1 MCHLSKKSTFPFTA
15 IAVLSGVLLAFSL
28 VRDLSAMSSN
38 SGWRQSNISGF
49 GTSQNSAISALANLG
64 NQMYAGTWND
74 NGAQVWRTRDGQT
87 WSQVTPTWSI
97 SNIEV
102 QDAES
107 FGTYLYVGTGREGG
121 GEIWR
126 TNGTTWEQV
135 ASGGLGDS
143 NNYGFN
149 AFAVFSNAL
158 YVATANI
165 PPAIGGTGN
174 GVEIWRSKTGNAG
187 SWVQV
192 NSDGFGAGPTWPDV
206 TMEIYEGHL
215 YVGLSRPVGK
225 SGGIAELWRTDN
237 GTTWTAVFTDGL
249 GSPDNTHASAMAG
262 FKGDFYIGLRNSTTG
277 GEVWRSSDG
286 MNWTAALTGG
296 YVANSR
302 PYGLIVFNDQL
313 YLVFSNVDTGAEVW
327 QTGDGVSW
335 RQISAGGWGDSN
347 NGFADYFDKGAVVF
361 NQALYIGT
369 VNNVDG
375 GEIWQRLH
383 QLYLPL
389 VLKN

>member
-1 MCHLSKKSTFPFTA
+1 
-15 IAVLSGVLLAFSL
+15 
-28 VRDLSAMSSN
+28 
-38 SGWRQSNISGF
+38 
-49 GTSQNSAISALANLG
+49 
-64 NQMYAGTWND
+64 
-74 NGAQVWRTRDGQT
+74 
-87 WSQVTPTWSI
+87 
-97 SNIEV
+97 
-102 QDAES
+102 
-107 FGTYLYVGTGREGG
+107 
-121 GEIWR
+121 
-126 TNGTTWEQV
+126 
-135 ASGGLGDS
+135 
-143 NNYGFN
+143 
-149 AFAVFSNAL
+149 
-158 YVATANI
+158 
-165 PPAIGGTGN
+165 
-174 GVEIWRSKTGNAG
+174 
-187 SWVQV
+187 
-192 NSDGFGAGPTWPDV
+192 
-206 TMEIYEGHL
+206 
-215 YVGLSRPVGK
+215 
-225 SGGIAELWRTDN
+225 
-237 GTTWTAVFTDGL
+237 
-249 GSPDNTHASAMAG
+249 
-262 FKGDFYIGLRNSTTG
+262 
-277 GEVWRSSDG
+277 